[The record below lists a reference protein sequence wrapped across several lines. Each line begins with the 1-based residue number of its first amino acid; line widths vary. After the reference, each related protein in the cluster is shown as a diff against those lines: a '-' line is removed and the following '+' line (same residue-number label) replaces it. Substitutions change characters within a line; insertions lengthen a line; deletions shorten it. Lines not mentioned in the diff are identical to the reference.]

1 MENPPP
7 HPRDEVR
14 FFWTGPPLS
23 FYEILSLK
31 SFLSVGA
38 RVILYS
44 YDSGLSVPEG
54 VELHD
59 AGELLPDEILKRHNA
74 GSDKGLSRHSDL
86 FRYIML
92 QRHGGWYVDLDVI
105 CLRDRLP
112 PAEMYFARADADII
126 YNGIMKF
133 PAGCPVLDDV
143 IARAAEILSVAA
155 QAVTEEARVVLG
167 PPLFSRVLR
176 EHGLDVRAEPRS
188 KAYEIPFQE
197 ALSFFNP
204 SQCGEIEARLA
215 GKDFTHLWNGA
226 WATLRIPKN
235 YGPPQGS
242 WLDMMFRRLG
252 IKVSDHGRLQYD
264 ALVSWVMEDC
274 LLEEFKAR
282 AGGNGIGKEQVAAF
296 AAEMERIGWQPRDR
310 LYRPPQAKADAT
322 LAGGPQLPAQT
333 NSPQIVRTFWHGAQ
347 PGPYQLLCLKSF
359 ADRGHRVEVFTYQCD
374 VRFADGLHVRDA
386 REILPEARVLR
397 PLADGKPGIHANLFR
412 YALLERLG
420 GWWIDP
426 DVMLMQPDL
435 PGGDI
440 YLASPDV
447 FRRTPVKVLKF
458 PANHPLMVEA
468 RRRADALDDDPAE
481 WERAGAGLLSEL
493 AARSDILSQAKEG
506 LGPISWL
513 NVPDLFNPDKRDEL
527 HRAAAEGRFL
537 HLQDEVWRRSGIPS
551 QLAPPEGSYLAD
563 LLERHGIEAD
573 FPARITFDQVNR
585 WVRHMYRAAGL
596 ERA

>member
-1 MENPPP
+1 MEAPPL
-7 HPRDEVR
+7 HSREEVR
-14 FFWTGPPLS
+14 TFWVGPPLS
-23 FYEILSLK
+23 IYEILSLK

-44 YDSGLSVPEG
+44 YDPDLAVPEG
-54 VELHD
+54 VELRD
-59 AGELLPDEILKRHNA
+59 AEELLPTEILQWHNA
-74 GSDKGLSRHSDL
+74 DSDKGWSRHSDL
-86 FRYIML
+86 CRYIML

-112 PAEMYFARADADII
+112 SAEMYFARADTVTI

-133 PAGCPVLDDV
+133 PAGCPALNDV
-143 IARAAEILSVAA
+143 IAQAKEILPAA
-155 QAVTEEARVVLG
+155 AKAVTEEARVVLG

-176 EHGLDVRAEPRS
+176 EHGLDARAEPRS

-204 SQCGEIEARLA
+204 SQCKEIEARLA
-215 GKDFTHLWNGA
+215 DKDFTHLWNGA

-235 YGPPQGS
+235 HGPPQGS
-242 WLDMMFRRLG
+242 WLDMMFRRFG

-274 LLEEFKAR
+274 LLEEFKAQ
-282 AGGNGIGKEQVAAF
+282 AGSSSIGREQVAAF
-296 AAEMERIGWQPRDR
+296 AAEIKRTGWQPRDR
-310 LYRPPQAKADAT
+310 LYRPPQQ
-322 LAGGPQLPAQT
+322 PQPLPVETQT
-333 NSPQIVRTFWHGAQ
+333 VQPQTVRTFWHGASM
-347 PGPYQLLCLKSF
+347 PVYQQACLASF
-359 ADRGHRVEVFTYQCD
+359 ARRGHRVELFTYDRD
-374 VRFADGLHVRDA
+374 VNFAPGLQVRDA
-386 REILPEARVLR
+386 REILPEERVLR
-397 PLADGKPGIHANLFR
+397 LLAGDKKGPHANLFR

-435 PGGDI
+435 PEGDI
-440 YLASPDV
+440 YFASPDV
-447 FRRTPVKVLKF
+447 FRRTPVTVLKF
-458 PANHPLMVEA
+458 PANHPVMVEA

-481 WERAGAGLLSEL
+481 WERAGAMLLNEL
-493 AARSDILSQAKEG
+493 VSRSDVLSQAKDG

-513 NVPDLFNPDKRDEL
+513 NVPDLFNPGRRDEL
-527 HRAAAEGRFL
+527 QRAAAGSRFL
-537 HLQDEVWRRSGIPS
+537 HLQDEVWRRAGIPS
-551 QLAPPEGSYLAD
+551 QLAPPEGSYLVD
-563 LLERHGIEAD
+563 LLERHGIKAN
-573 FPARITFDQVNR
+573 FPARMTFDQVNR